1 MKHKLLLTGLFMVLI
16 IPLSFA
22 WNAPTISSPAS
33 GSSVWIGVTVNWNAV
48 SSSAGYQVQW
58 DTVATFNSPVFHTN
72 FKAYIN
78 TSGSNSDTE
87 DYPAN
92 LFFGKTYY
100 WRVRAYVTND
110 TSVWTNSTFI
120 TRDYVTQSSPTT
132 GTDQWAGTSINWT
145 PHVGVSF
152 YDWQADTSAT
162 FTSAALRSGSNSYIN
177 STDGNSDTQTF
188 LNDIYFGKTYYWRVR
203 ARNAVDSC
211 LWSTVWTF
219 NVRDYVTQS
228 SPTTGTDQWAGVN
241 INWTPHVGVAFYD
254 WQADTSSSFNSSVL
268 RSGSTSYINSTD
280 GNSDTQTFLTD
291 TYFGK
296 TYYWRV
302 RARNA
307 VDTSSWSTVWT
318 FNVRDY
324 VTQSSPT
331 SGTDQWV
338 GAIINWTPHVGVAFY
353 DWQADTSATFTSAAL
368 RSGSNSYVNS
378 TDGNSDTQTSLNDIY
393 FGKTYYWRVRARNAV
408 DTSSWSTVWT
418 FNVRDYVTQSSPTT
432 GSDQWSGATINW
444 TPHVGVAFYDWQ
456 ADTSASFNSSVLRS
470 GSTSY
475 VNSTDGNSD
484 TQTFLTDTY
493 FGKTYYWRVRARNA
507 VDTCSWSTVWTFN
520 VRDYVNL
527 SNPADAAL
535 NVSVNPTLNW
545 APHTGVTYYQMQIDV
560 SNLFN
565 TANFLEV
572 IKNYVNS
579 TDGNSDTQQGLTGLT
594 ANTVYFWRVR
604 AINGVDTSAWT
615 QRWFSTGNAPVVLP
629 PSPTVAAGNC
639 GLTNQPFSGVTLNW
653 TGTGTANSYQLEFTN
668 SSLAFSGN
676 PTVTGL
682 TGTTYST
689 GALPQG
695 SNYCWRVRAVEGTLA
710 SDWSAPCCFTVAQ
723 PVSASISSVSQTS
736 NCAGATVNVD
746 FTSTGQYNSGNV
758 FELELSNTGGTFSTP
773 IVIGSL
779 TSQSGGLVTGTLPS
793 NLASGSYSVRIH
805 ATSPNFTSTGSTTFN
820 VAALPSATINSNGLT
835 EITCT
840 TSSIILTAS
849 GGTSY
854 TWNAGSSLNTASNT
868 ITSGG
873 LYTVNVTQAGCS
885 NSTSVT
891 ITQNTDGP
899 AVFVDFQT
907 AVCINGGLVELTGGL
922 PEGGTWS
929 GVAVSNG
936 FFDPTSLTAGT
947 YNPVYTYTA
956 ANGCSSSASGSISVD
971 VCTYI
976 SDSEKDN
983 IHIYPT
989 LISNGFQIQ
998 VEQSE
1003 DILVQLFQADGRLV
1017 EQKIIQSSTWF
1028 DTIDLANG
1036 LYLLNLKLSNG
1047 KIKSI
1052 KLIK

>member
-1 MKHKLLLTGLFMVLI
+1 MKHKLLLTGLLLI
-16 IPLSFA
+16 LINSISFA
-22 WNAPTISSPAS
+22 WNAPNVTSPTN
-33 GSSVWIGVTVNWNAV
+33 GSTVWIGVTVNWTSV
-48 SSSAGYQVQW
+48 SNSVGYQVQW
-58 DTVATFNSPVFHTN
+58 DTVATFNSPVFQN
-72 FKAYIN
+72 NYKAYIN
-78 TSGSNSDTE
+78 STSGNSDTE

-92 LFFGKTYY
+92 LYFGKTYY

-110 TSVWTNSTFI
+110 TSTWTNSTFI
-120 TRDYVTQSSPTT
+120 TRDYVTQTSPTT
-132 GTDQWAGTSINWT
+132 GTDQWAGVTLNWA
-145 PHVGVSF
+145 PHTGVSF
-152 YDWQADTSAT
+152 YDWQADTSAS
-162 FTSAALRSGSNSYIN
+162 FSSPAFRSGSNAYIN
-177 STDGNSDTQTF
+177 STEGNNDTQT
-188 LNDIYFGKTYYWRVR
+188 Y
-203 ARNAVDSC
+203 
-211 LWSTVWTF
+211 
-219 NVRDYVTQS
+219 
-228 SPTTGTDQWAGVN
+228 
-241 INWTPHVGVAFYD
+241 
-254 WQADTSSSFNSSVL
+254 
-268 RSGSTSYINSTD
+268 
-280 GNSDTQTFLTD
+280 LT
-291 TYFGK
+291 
-296 TYYWRV
+296 
-302 RARNA
+302 
-307 VDTSSWSTVWT
+307 
-318 FNVRDY
+318 
-324 VTQSSPT
+324 
-331 SGTDQWV
+331 
-338 GAIINWTPHVGVAFY
+338 
-353 DWQADTSATFTSAAL
+353 
-368 RSGSNSYVNS
+368 
-378 TDGNSDTQTSLNDIY
+378 DIY

-408 DTSSWSTVWT
+408 DTCTWSTLWT
-418 FNVRDYVTQSSPTT
+418 INVRNYVTQSSPTSGSDQWSGVTLNWAPHSGVSFYDWQADTSASFSSPAFRSGSNAYINSTDGNTDTQTYLYDIYFGKTYYWRVRARNAVDTCTWSTTWTINVRDYVTQSSPTSGT
-432 GSDQWSGATINW
+432 DQWTGCTINW
-444 TPHVGVAFYDWQ
+444 APHSGVSYYDWQ
-456 ADTSASFNSSVLRS
+456 ADTSASFTSSAFRS
-470 GSTSY
+470 GSNTY
-475 VNSTDGNSD
+475 INSTDGNND
-484 TQTFLTDTY
+484 TQTYLYDIY

-507 VDTCSWSTVWTFN
+507 VDTCSWSTVWTIN
-520 VRDYVNL
+520 TRNYVNL
-527 SNPADAAL
+527 SYPADAAL
-535 NVSVNPTLNW
+535 NMSLNPTLNW
-545 APHTGVTYYQMQIDV
+545 APHSGVTYYQMQIDV

-653 TGTGTANSYQLEFTN
+653 TGTGTANSYQLEITN

-682 TGTTYST
+682 TSTTYST

-710 SDWSAPCCFTVAQ
+710 SDWSSPCCFSVAQ

-736 NCAGATVNVD
+736 NCAGSTVNVD
-746 FTSTGQYNSGNV
+746 FTSTGLYNSGNV
-758 FELELSNTGGTFSTP
+758 FELELSNIGGAFTTP

-779 TSQSGGLVTGTLPS
+779 NSQSGGFVSGTLPS

-805 ATSPNFTSTGSTTFN
+805 ATSPNFTSIGSTTFN
-820 VAALPSATINSNGLT
+820 VVALPSATINSNGLT

-929 GVAVSNG
+929 GIAVSNG

-956 ANGCSSSASGSISVD
+956 SNGCSSSASGSISVD

-983 IHIYPT
+983 IHVYPT
-989 LISNGFQIQ
+989 LFSSGFQIQ

-1003 DILVQLFQADGRLV
+1003 EIIVQLFQTDGRLV